1 MFYKARLKLTI
12 WYLLIITLVCFMFS
26 LIIYNMISTEVDR
39 FARRQRFDVED
50 NLIIESKQ
58 RIAIELLS
66 INGIIILVSG
76 GLSYFLAGKTL
87 KPISEMVDEQNRFI
101 GDASHE
107 LRTPL
112 TSLKSSFEVY
122 LRSKDPN
129 LNDAKTLIS
138 ESITDVD
145 KLQSLSES
153 LLQLAQY
160 QKPNGHSKLEK
171 LTLKPIIDGAI
182 RKLKTKAE
190 ENKIQIIKQVSDI
203 SIVGNKYA
211 LEDLFVIL
219 LDNSIKYAKP
229 KTKVIISDKK
239 INEKIEV
246 TVSDSGIGISSK
258 DLPHI
263 FNRFYRADT
272 ARASDGYGLGLSIA
286 KKIMDNHH
294 GQILVESQTGKG
306 TTVKLLFSLS
316 S

>member
-1 MFYKARLKLTI
+1 MFYKAKLKLTA
-12 WYLLIITLVCFMFS
+12 WYVLIIMLISLMFS
-26 LIIYNMISTEVDR
+26 LIIYSLISSEVDR
-39 FARRQRFDVED
+39 FARRQRFNVDID
-50 NLIIESKQ
+50 LISESKQ
-58 RIAIELLS
+58 RIAAELIS
-66 INGIIILVSG
+66 INGIILLVSG
-76 GLSYFLAGKTL
+76 GSSFFLAGKTL
-87 KPISEMVDEQNRFI
+87 KPISEMLDEQNRFI

-122 LRSKDPN
+122 LRGKNSGVEE
-129 LNDAKTLIS
+129 AKTLIT
-138 ESITDVD
+138 EGIADVD

-160 QKPNGHSKLEK
+160 QKPNGHFKFEK
-171 LTLKPIIDGAI
+171 LALKPIIDGAI
-182 RKLKTKAE
+182 HKLKTKAE
-190 ENKIQIIKQVSDI
+190 KNKIQIIKQVSDV
-203 SIVGNKYA
+203 SIVGNKYS

-229 KTKVIISDKK
+229 KTKVIITDKK

-258 DLPHI
+258 DLPHV
-263 FNRFYRADT
+263 FDRFYRADT

-286 KKIMDNHH
+286 KKIMNNHH
-294 GQILVESQTGKG
+294 GQILVESQVGKG
-306 TTVKLLFSLS
+306 TTIKLLFSLS